1 MNLHLPL
8 SLSLLGTPGSA
19 FFVAH
24 DPNGLGHHNA
34 PNGGYL
40 CEKQILSVRAQAGE
54 TCEDINAD
62 TIDDIQV
69 CARAAQETEQTPYA
83 SDAGPEWAVG
93 CIVNGGS
100 AYFSDPQAVGTHDHV
115 HDGGSICLQRTAEAT
130 MASAAVQMESADLAV
145 ATEEELAYSTGL
157 GTFHIGLFGDGCN
170 PKKCPEW
177 DCAKWCHCYK
187 TNPNVEAMFE
197 SAQYS
202 TSLAALCPED
212 DTTCQC

>member
-19 FFVAH
+19 YFVAH
-24 DPNGLGHHNA
+24 DPNGLGHHRA

-54 TCEDINAD
+54 TCEDIDAD

-100 AYFSDPQAVGTHDHV
+100 AYFSDPHAVGTHDHV
-115 HDGGSICLQRTAEAT
+115 HDGGSICLQRTAEAY
-130 MASAAVQMESADLAV
+130 V
-145 ATEEELAYSTGL
+145 EEEVASEQQ
-157 GTFHIGLFGDGCN
+157 GDPCDAHCDSSECQSEADAA
-170 PKKCPEW
+170 KPECAVCAACHQVAKRCGDW
-177 DCAKWCHCYK
+177 DCSQWCEHYETK
-187 TNPNVEAMFE
+187 FDDVYAAMGC
-197 SAQYS
+197 ADDS
-202 TSLAALCPED
+202 T
-212 DTTCQC
+212 DTCEC

>member
-1 MNLHLPL
+1 LNLHLPL

-19 FFVAH
+19 YFVAH

-115 HDGGSICLQRTAEAT
+115 HDGGSICLQRTASSVCAAHCDSSEADSSVCAACH
-130 MASAAVQMESADLAV
+130 MAADMC
-145 ATEEELAYSTGL
+145 
-157 GTFHIGLFGDGCN
+157 GD
-170 PKKCPEW
+170 W
-177 DCAKWCHCYK
+177 DCSHWCEYYETK
-187 TNPNVEAMFE
+187 FDDVYAAMGC
-197 SAQYS
+197 ADDS
-202 TSLAALCPED
+202 T
-212 DTTCQC
+212 DTCECK